1 MFEILIIILALL
13 PLAAV
18 FLKNKW
24 KHDSKMN
31 FQTSGKGK
39 ILSCIKKNTLKNG
52 QLIIYYQYEVQ
63 IQYKHLIIQKNV
75 ESSERYEVGTY
86 VDYVMDGANAYFA
99 NEPTYTYHRYSM
111 PPEIAQIKSGN
122 SLLYLIIIAIGFLIM
137 MVVKAQEL
145 IIPCIVLII
154 GAGIALLMSLR
165 QKEKTY
171 TSIQKER
178 FEHNNNVYKV
188 DAEIV
193 EIKYL
198 TSRHSSIPYAIVYFT
213 DRNHIARLHQ
223 IRLKHA
229 FGYKIG
235 QYIQVYYDADFYEIY
250 TF

>member
-24 KHDSKMN
+24 IHDSKMN
-31 FQTSGKGK
+31 FKTSDKGR
-39 ILSCIKKNTLKNG
+39 ILSCIKKNTLRNG
-52 QLIIYYQYEVQ
+52 QLIIYYQYEVE
-63 IQYKHLIIQKNV
+63 IQYKNLVIQKNV

-86 VDYVMDGANAYFA
+86 IDYVMDGANAYFA
-99 NEPTYTYHRYSM
+99 NESIYTYHRYSM
-111 PPEIAQIKSGN
+111 PPEIDQIKSGN
-122 SLLYLIIIAIGFLIM
+122 SLLYLIIITIGFLIM
-137 MVVKAQEL
+137 MVVKAKE
-145 IIPCIVLII
+145 IVLPCVVLIV
-154 GAGIALLMSLR
+154 GAGFALLISLR

-178 FEHNNNVYKV
+178 FEHNNNVYKI

-193 EIKYL
+193 EIKHVR
-198 TSRHSSIPYAIVYFT
+198 SRHSSIPYAIVYFK
-213 DRNHIARLHQ
+213 DRNNVARLHQ
-223 IRLKHA
+223 LRLKNA

-250 TF
+250 KI